1 MRPWVTSDSNPD
13 VSSAYAAYASSEAI
27 LGRTEMITPMFVV
40 APDAQI
46 TFRNAFNLDHD
57 LNDPEVGFD
66 GMVLEIS
73 INGGPFQD
81 IVSAGG
87 TFVTG
92 GYTRTISSNFGSP
105 LSGRRA
111 WSGLSAGTATAPS
124 YVTTTI
130 SMPTQ
135 SFGQLVRVRWVVAA
149 DNRWSAGEASGA
161 WIDTVIFSPC
171 TTTAVGAE
179 IAGRVT
185 TPDGRGLRNAKVTI
199 SDASGRIRSVSTGSF
214 GYYRFTD
221 VESGRTYVLSV
232 ESRRYRFASRV
243 LPVPSTV
250 LDVNF
255 AGLE

>member
-13 VSSAYAAYASSEAI
+13 VSSAYAAFASSEAV

-73 INGGPFQD
+73 INGGPYQD
-81 IVSAGG
+81 IVAAGG

-92 GYTRTISSNFGSP
+92 GYTRTISPNFGSP

-124 YVTTTI
+124 YVTTTV
-130 SMPTQ
+130 SLPTQ

-149 DNRWSAGEASGA
+149 DNRGSSGASSGA

-171 TTTAVGAE
+171 STTTVAAE
-179 IAGRVT
+179 ITGRVT
-185 TPDGRGLRNAKVTI
+185 TPDGRGLRNAKVTL

-214 GYYRFTD
+214 GYYRFTE
-221 VESGRTYVLSV
+221 VPAGRTYVVSV
-232 ESRRYRFASRV
+232 ESRRYRFASRT
-243 LPVPSTV
+243 LPVQDTV
-250 LDVNF
+250 GDVNF